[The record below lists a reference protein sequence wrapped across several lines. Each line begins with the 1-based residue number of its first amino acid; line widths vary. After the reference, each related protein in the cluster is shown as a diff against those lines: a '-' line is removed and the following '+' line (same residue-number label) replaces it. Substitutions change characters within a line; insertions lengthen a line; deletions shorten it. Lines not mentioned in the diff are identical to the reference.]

1 MSRGILLHGKLL
13 IEIRAAKNL
22 PNLDST
28 WWRKNNNSDPYVIVY
43 LDSSELA
50 RSKYIPD
57 DDNPE
62 WNESHTLDVFQ
73 VGKIL
78 RLEIWDKDPGFDDK
92 IGSVEFSTRDL
103 FSGDPHD
110 DWYNVEDG
118 NTEQIV
124 GQISLRI
131 QYVAQEDKKLMHG
144 KLAVELKSAK
154 DIPQNLSEAYI
165 EVILGYDELVTTK
178 HVAHTRNPEWN
189 ESFIFDVCHS
199 ARELDIIV
207 WNQSSLSSEQ
217 VGTIAFPISQL
228 LDGDKRIGWYDIKMN
243 DSKKING
250 QIYLSVQFHTI
261 HVTHSYDMESYFPT
275 HSTRS
280 VTLYQDAHVNDDP
293 FRFMEGMITDTPP
306 RSCWE
311 DIYEDL
317 TNASHFICITGW
329 SVHTDIKLLRGK
341 ECLSL
346 GELLIQ
352 KANDG
357 LSVNVIVWDY
367 PRTGS
372 YWNLPGLPDM
382 NIQDQATYDYFLN
395 TKVRCIQS
403 RAGYHRNATTLFSH
417 HQKTILCDAPAAEHS
432 IVAYLGGLD
441 LCKGRWDTPNH
452 ELFSTLPLE
461 HKDDFLN
468 NFVPTSKPTEGP
480 RQPWH
485 DVHLKVEGSIAYD
498 VFTNFRERWGS
509 DVKFYKLGEDWNL
522 NIDVEASGISI
533 DSSSADSDNPSRW
546 DCQLFRSITSANA
559 NFVKPDNQ
567 ALLTKQQRIVNTI
580 DSVTVHSEPVQV
592 DDSIAKVYVQAIR
605 NAKNFIYIETQYF
618 MGSAN
623 DWLGDNSVD
632 CYNLVPMEITQKIV
646 SKIKAGERFTAYILL
661 PIFPEGDPRDKFTTM
676 QEQLVWQTRTIEMMY
691 QKIASVLKDAGT
703 FDESVPTDWL
713 YFSCLGKREAYGE
726 YLEEL
731 APPSDEVSKTIRDLR
746 RFPIYIHSK
755 MMVVDDEYIIVG
767 SQNINQRS
775 LAGERDTEIA
785 IGCWQPNNVS
795 RDSTGDVK
803 KFRMSLWLE
812 HFKTYDSSFELPGS
826 IECVEKVKELAKINW
841 KMFIG
846 PEGSVTPGH
855 MLPYP
860 LKVTRDGR
868 LLPYLTRMTL
878 YEENIG
884 DSELP
889 LLLAERVFGSI
900 SRATTILDTIGVDLT
915 VLTT

>member
-1 MSRGILLHGKLL
+1 MSRGILLNGTLL

-28 WWRKNNNSDPYVIVY
+28 WWRRRNNSDPYVIVY
-43 LDSSELA
+43 LDSSELV

-62 WNESHTLDVFQ
+62 WNESHTLDVFHA
-73 VGKIL
+73 GKIL
-78 RLEIWDKDPGFDDK
+78 RLEIWDKDPGCDDK
-92 IGSVEFSTRDL
+92 IGSVEFFTRDL
-103 FSGDPHD
+103 FCGDPRE
-110 DWYNVEDG
+110 DWYNVIDG
-118 NTEQIV
+118 NKEQPV
-124 GQISLRI
+124 GQINLRI
-131 QYVAQEDKKLMHG
+131 QYVAREDKTFMHG
-144 KLAVELKSAK
+144 KLAVELICAK
-154 DIPQNLSEAYI
+154 DIPQNMSEAYV
-165 EVILGYDELVTTK
+165 EVVLGYDDLVTTK
-178 HVAHTRNPEWN
+178 HVVHTRNPEWN
-189 ESFIFDVCHS
+189 ESFVFNVCHS
-199 ARELDIIV
+199 ASEVDIIV
-207 WNQSSLSSEQ
+207 WNQGYLSSEQ
-217 VGTIAFPISQL
+217 VGTVTFPVSHL
-228 LDGDKRIGWYDIKMN
+228 LDGDKRVGWYDIKMN
-243 DSKKING
+243 DSKKVNG
-250 QIYLSVQFHTI
+250 QIYLSVQFHPI
-261 HVTHSYDMESYFPT
+261 HITPSYDMESYFPI
-275 HSTRS
+275 HPNCS
-280 VTLYQDAHVNDDP
+280 VILYQDAHVNDDP
-293 FRFMEGMITDTPP
+293 IRFMEEMITDTPS
-306 RSCWE
+306 RSCWK

-329 SVHTDIKLLRGK
+329 SVHTDVKLLRGK
-341 ECLSL
+341 DCCSL

-357 LSVNVIVWDY
+357 LSVNLIVWDY
-367 PRTGS
+367 PRTDNC
-372 YWNLPGLPDM
+372 WNLPGLPDM
-382 NIQDQATYDYFLN
+382 NIQDQDTYNYFLN

-417 HQKTILCDAPAAEHS
+417 HQKTILCDAPAAEPMNIS

-452 ELFSTLPLE
+452 ELFSTLLLE
-461 HKDDFLN
+461 HKDDFYN
-468 NFVPTSKPTEGP
+468 NFVPTSKPNEGP

-509 DVKFYKLGEDWNL
+509 DVMFYKLGEDWNL
-522 NIDVEASGISI
+522 KIDVEALGISVNSPCAGSN
-533 DSSSADSDNPSRW
+533 DPSRW
-546 DCQLFRSITSANA
+546 NCQLFRSITSANA
-559 NFVKPDNQ
+559 NFLHPQNQ
-567 ALLTKQQRIVNTI
+567 ALLTKQQRIVHSI
-580 DSVTVHSEPVQV
+580 DSLMIYSDPVQV

-618 MGSAN
+618 MGSSN

-646 SKIKAGERFTAYILL
+646 SKIKAGERFTAYIVL

-726 YLEEL
+726 YLELL
-731 APPSDEVSKTIRDLR
+731 APPSDEVSKQIRDSR

-755 MMVVDDEYIIVG
+755 MMVVDDAYIIVG

-795 RDSTGDVK
+795 QDSMGGVK
-803 KFRMSLWLE
+803 RFRMGLWLE

-826 IECVEKVKELAKINW
+826 IECIKKVKELAKINW
-841 KMFIG
+841 SMFIG

-860 LKVTRDGR
+860 LKVTCDGR
-868 LLPYLTRMTL
+868 LLPLD
-878 YEENIG
+878 EEDIG

-900 SRATTILDTIGVDLT
+900 SRATTTLDTIGVDLT